1 MKTCTCCEQEKP
13 LDEFK
18 IACDRS
24 SGYHSI
30 CKACAAMKQRNIR
43 PVHGTPEY
51 VQMLT
56 ASREHYA
63 INKVKI
69 RARRKARR
77 LELKHM
83 AWVQAQRSQAL
94 ADVIVPDDAV
104 NEFPV
109 KVIEVVAPI
118 PRGLFEAPIAVS
130 GHECST
136 QKGHG

>member
-1 MKTCTCCEQEKP
+1 
-13 LDEFK
+13 
-18 IACDRS
+18 
-24 SGYHSI
+24 
-30 CKACAAMKQRNIR
+30 MKQRNIR

-118 PRGLFEAPIAVS
+118 PRGLFEAPIAVDMS
-130 GHECST
+130 AQLKKDMAKFDEIPDEDMDLGTKRLAEAIKAST
-136 QKGHG
+136 TKGDK